1 MFGSKMK
8 PEDVFTPRSAE
19 VNLEMYVARP
29 ELERALYNA
38 LRGNLHMLIH
48 GESGTGKSWLYK
60 KTFNDLDATYLVAN
74 LANASRLGSITAEL
88 RNVVDR
94 QGRATKTGFEEEKSA
109 KASAGFA
116 SGSLSH
122 KGDYEIGQKEPFER
136 ALEALRA
143 KAGRNLAVLVFDN
156 LEAAFNDAMLKE
168 LADLLILCDDERYA
182 VYKVK
187 ILIVGVPGGVKEY
200 YYKTPHHA
208 AVANRIYE
216 LPEVSRLQIGECEE
230 LVRKGFESKLGYKV
244 DSLPCLQKHVS
255 WISDCIPQAVHEYCL
270 ELAFVSEATRYID
283 EPSISSAD
291 EAWLSKSHYHAYS
304 VVESHMNERNTKM
317 GRRNQTLYALSLC
330 EGEQFKSG
338 EIEALLRKE
347 FPTSTCGKS
356 LNPAQ
361 ILAALAKGDR
371 PIVKRSPKGDAFTF
385 ADPRYRMVLR
395 TMLSK
400 TSDER
405 VDRKPISR

>member
-1 MFGSKMK
+1 MGD
-8 PEDVFTPRSAE
+8 E
-19 VNLEMYVARP
+19 
-29 ELERALYNA
+29 
-38 LRGNLHMLIH
+38 
-48 GESGTGKSWLYK
+48 
-60 KTFNDLDATYLVAN
+60 
-74 LANASRLGSITAEL
+74 
-88 RNVVDR
+88 
-94 QGRATKTGFEEEKSA
+94 
-109 KASAGFA
+109 ASAGFV

-122 KGDYEIGQKEPFER
+122 NGDYEIGQKEPFER
-136 ALEALRA
+136 ALEVLRE
-143 KAGRNLAVLVFDN
+143 KAGRNPAVLVFDN

-182 VYKVK
+182 AYKVK

-200 YYKTPHHA
+200 FYKTPHHA
-208 AVANRIYE
+208 TVANRIYE

-244 DSLPCLQKHVS
+244 DSLPDLLKHVS
-255 WISDCIPQAVHEYCL
+255 WISDRVPQAVHEYCL
-270 ELAFVSEATRYID
+270 ELAFVSEAARRVD
-283 EPSISSAD
+283 QPSVSSAD
-291 EAWLSKSHYHAYS
+291 EAWLSKSQYHAYS
-304 VVESHMNERNTKM
+304 VVESHMNERDTKA

-330 EGEQFKSG
+330 EGEQFKSA

-347 FPTSTCGKS
+347 FPTSTYDTA
-356 LNPAQ
+356 LNLAQ
-361 ILAALAKGDR
+361 ILAALSTGDR

-395 TMLSK
+395 AMLSK